1 MALIALA
8 ADKGAPGV
16 TTAAVALG
24 AVWPRPVLVAE
35 CDQAGGD
42 LVYRLPAAPSDDSG
56 GRGGSRDGGM
66 LNPSRGL
73 LSLAATARRG
83 LRPDQIA
90 EHCQRLV
97 GGLDVLVGLTNAEQA
112 QAMTWLWGP
121 LGRAFAGL
129 APVDVL
135 ADCGRL
141 GAGTPLTDLLREAD
155 MVVLFTRA
163 TLEQVAHLRERV
175 TALAGELRG
184 GPPIGVVVLA
194 DPRDFRASIAEV
206 DRIIAGVRNR
216 LHGRDGAAPAYA
228 GSLAGAEP
236 GPGPAPPSV
245 EVLGGLALDP
255 KGAELLSGRWGGR
268 LDRSLLIRSAREVAA
283 TLVDRLGPSTPAAPA
298 PAAAPPAGGPP
309 PAAPPPSATPGTTDG
324 HTAPGA
330 YSAPGSAPGA
340 YGAPN
345 THPGPGSAPHPASG
359 AAPGSAPGAAPGTA
373 SGAAS
378 GQMPGAA
385 DRPGTAG
392 HPSPPLERPAGQE
405 PLARPPDRQQYQEGR
420 L

>member
-42 LVYRLPAAPSDDSG
+42 LVYRLPAAAPDAGDGSG
-56 GRGGSRDGGM
+56 DGGM

-97 GGLDVLVGLTNAEQA
+97 GGLDILVGTTNAEQA
-112 QAMTWLWGP
+112 QAMSWLWGP

-129 APVDVL
+129 DPVDVI

-141 GAGTPLTDLLREAD
+141 GADTPLIDLLREAD
-155 MVVLFTRA
+155 LVVLLTRA

-175 TALAGELRG
+175 ATLTAQLRD
-184 GPPIGVVVLA
+184 GPPVGVLVLA
-194 DPRDFRASIAEV
+194 DPRDFRTSINEV
-206 DRIIAGVRNR
+206 DRI
-216 LHGRDGAAPAYA
+216 
-228 GSLAGAEP
+228 LAGARERARAAGADDRP
-236 GPGPAPPSV
+236 GPSV
-245 EVLGGLALDP
+245 TVLGGLALDP
-255 KGAELLSGRWGGR
+255 KGAELLAGRWGGR

-283 TLVDRLGPSTPAAPA
+283 TLAERIAMTRPAPAAEPPPAPPVPRPAAPA
-298 PAAAPPAGGPP
+298 QPPVHAPGGQPPEQVPLAQQPPVQPPPGPQPPGGPHPSGPYPAGAPVPGPQAPPGGGPAADGQVPAGGR
-309 PAAPPPSATPGTTDG
+309 
-324 HTAPGA
+324 HE
-330 YSAPGSAPGA
+330 
-340 YGAPN
+340 
-345 THPGPGSAPHPASG
+345 
-359 AAPGSAPGAAPGTA
+359 
-373 SGAAS
+373 
-378 GQMPGAA
+378 Q
-385 DRPGTAG
+385 
-392 HPSPPLERPAGQE
+392 
-405 PLARPPDRQQYQEGR
+405 GR
-420 L
+420 R

>member
-42 LVYRLPAAPSDDSG
+42 LVYRLPAAAPDG
-56 GRGGSRDGGM
+56 GTGRQGGGDGGM
-66 LNPSRGL
+66 LNPARGL

-129 APVDVL
+129 GPVDVI

-141 GAGTPLTDLLREAD
+141 GAGTPLTELLREAD
-155 MVVLFTRA
+155 LVVLLTRA

-175 TALAGELRG
+175 AALAAELRG
-184 GPPIGVVVLA
+184 GPPVGVLVLA
-194 DPRDFRASIAEV
+194 DPRDFRGSIAEV
-206 DRIIAGVRNR
+206 DRIIVGARGRQAPDPAAQAGPPPPEVR
-216 LHGRDGAAPAYA
+216 
-228 GSLAGAEP
+228 
-236 GPGPAPPSV
+236 
-245 EVLGGLALDP
+245 VLGGLAL
-255 KGAELLSGRWGGR
+255 
-268 LDRSLLIRSAREVAA
+268 
-283 TLVDRLGPSTPAAPA
+283 
-298 PAAAPPAGGPP
+298 
-309 PAAPPPSATPGTTDG
+309 
-324 HTAPGA
+324 
-330 YSAPGSAPGA
+330 
-340 YGAPN
+340 
-345 THPGPGSAPHPASG
+345 
-359 AAPGSAPGAAPGTA
+359 
-373 SGAAS
+373 
-378 GQMPGAA
+378 
-385 DRPGTAG
+385 
-392 HPSPPLERPAGQE
+392 
-405 PLARPPDRQQYQEGR
+405 
-420 L
+420 

>member
-42 LVYRLPAAPSDDSG
+42 LVYRLPAASPADGDG
-56 GRGGSRDGGM
+56 DGGM

-90 EHCQRLV
+90 EHCQRLA

-129 APVDVL
+129 APVDVI

-141 GAGTPLTDLLREAD
+141 GAGGPLADLLREAD
-155 MVVLFTRA
+155 LVVLLTRA

-175 TALAGELRG
+175 AALTAELRG
-184 GPPIGVVVLA
+184 GPPVGVLVLA
-194 DPRDFRASIAEV
+194 DPRDFRGSIAEV
-206 DRIIAGVRNR
+206 DRILAGVR
-216 LHGRDGAAPAYA
+216 GRVQDPAQ
-228 GSLAGAEP
+228 
-236 GPGPAPPSV
+236 GPPPPDV
-245 EVLGGLALDP
+245 TVLGGLALDP
-255 KGAELLSGRWGGR
+255 KGAGLLSGSWGGR
-268 LDRSLLIRSAREVAA
+268 LDRSLLIRSAREVAGELA
-283 TLVDRLGPSTPAAPA
+283 GRLPTPFAGVPQDGRDVPSPPRPTAPQ
-298 PAAAPPAGGPP
+298 PQQPQPPQPP
-309 PAAPPPSATPGTTDG
+309 PAAPGVQAPP
-324 HTAPGA
+324 HV
-330 YSAPGSAPGA
+330 
-340 YGAPN
+340 
-345 THPGPGSAPHPASG
+345 
-359 AAPGSAPGAAPGTA
+359 
-373 SGAAS
+373 
-378 GQMPGAA
+378 
-385 DRPGTAG
+385 
-392 HPSPPLERPAGQE
+392 PAGGGHE
-405 PLARPPDRQQYQEGR
+405 EGR
-420 L
+420 R

>member
-42 LVYRLPAAPSDDSG
+42 LVYRLPAAQPEG
-56 GRGGSRDGGM
+56 GGDGGM

-83 LRPDQIA
+83 LRPDQVA

-141 GAGTPLTDLLREAD
+141 GAGTPLTELMREAD
-155 MVVLFTRA
+155 MVVLLTRA

-175 TALAGELRG
+175 GALTEELRG
-184 GPPIGVVVLA
+184 GPPIGVLVLA
-194 DPRDFRASIAEV
+194 DPRDFRGSVAEV
-206 DRIIAGVRNR
+206 DRIIVRNR
-216 LHGRDGAAPAYA
+216 GQA
-228 GSLAGAEP
+228 
-236 GPGPAPPSV
+236 PGPAQGPPPPGV
-245 EVLGGLALDP
+245 TVLGGLALDP
-255 KGAELLSGRWGGR
+255 KGAELLSGQWGGR

-283 TLVDRLGPSTPAAPA
+283 ELVGRLAPA
-298 PAAAPPAGGPP
+298 PPAVRGGAVPAVPAPSPPPPAQVPAGGR
-309 PAAPPPSATPGTTDG
+309 
-324 HTAPGA
+324 HEE
-330 YSAPGSAPGA
+330 GS
-340 YGAPN
+340 
-345 THPGPGSAPHPASG
+345 
-359 AAPGSAPGAAPGTA
+359 
-373 SGAAS
+373 
-378 GQMPGAA
+378 
-385 DRPGTAG
+385 R
-392 HPSPPLERPAGQE
+392 
-405 PLARPPDRQQYQEGR
+405 
-420 L
+420 

>member
-42 LVYRLPAAPSDDSG
+42 LVYRLPAAAPADGDA
-56 GRGGSRDGGM
+56 DGGM

-129 APVDVL
+129 APVDVI

-141 GAGTPLTDLLREAD
+141 GAGSPLIELMREAD
-155 MVVLFTRA
+155 MVVLLTRA

-175 TALAGELRG
+175 AALTSELRG
-184 GPPIGVVVLA
+184 GPPVGVLVLA
-194 DPRDFRASIAEV
+194 DPRDYRGSIAEV
-206 DRIIAGVRNR
+206 DRILAGVRNR
-216 LHGRDGAAPAYA
+216 ALDTAQ
-228 GSLAGAEP
+228 
-236 GPGPAPPSV
+236 GPPPPDV
-245 EVLGGLALDP
+245 TVLGGLALDP
-255 KGAELLSGRWGGR
+255 KGADLLSGSWGGR
-268 LDRSLLIRSAREVAA
+268 LDRSLLIRSAREVAGELA
-283 TLVDRLGPSTPAAPA
+283 GRLPGAPA
-298 PAAAPPAGGPP
+298 GRRDVPPPAPPAE
-309 PAAPPPSATPGTTDG
+309 APPPSTPT
-324 HTAPGA
+324 
-330 YSAPGSAPGA
+330 SAPPG
-340 YGAPN
+340 
-345 THPGPGSAPHPASG
+345 
-359 AAPGSAPGAAPGTA
+359 
-373 SGAAS
+373 
-378 GQMPGAA
+378 
-385 DRPGTAG
+385 
-392 HPSPPLERPAGQE
+392 
-405 PLARPPDRQQYQEGR
+405 ARPPHVPAGGGTEEGR
-420 L
+420 R